1 RTLAFNGQLQQPE
14 KKCDLPGVLRS
25 LDGVG
30 QEHREQAQDEEDGA
44 VEQPLP
50 ASGGMGFVN
59 SFLGRGALRHF
70 RLGDLLSRNHQGTLL
85 RYSVAYTTTG
95 IKPRNAATVKDAASS
110 PTSGPYYSCADFADV
125 LQPGAAP
132 LDRQFVT
139 CNCNQPQLLCS
150 IDAPNFSVRSRCCTT
165 LG

>member
-85 RYSVAYTTTG
+85 RYSVAYTTTVFSNRRMSL
-95 IKPRNAATVKDAASS
+95 KRE
-110 PTSGPYYSCADFADV
+110 
-125 LQPGAAP
+125 GAGGEEDSFR
-132 LDRQFVT
+132 DRFWK
-139 CNCNQPQLLCS
+139 N
-150 IDAPNFSVRSRCCTT
+150 I
-165 LG
+165 